1 AGSQG
6 IVLSLDLSLGIG
18 LGNVHHTDRQVIQSG
33 GSLGTLSSGHGGS
46 IDQVLQSVVA
56 SHSGVPSHPSVVAS
70 CVTLVLNV
78 LSGVGGS
85 DGLLQ
90 SSQHHIAGDILIQVG
105 ESNDHLVTS
114 LAQALVLQ
122 IAVIVV

>member
-1 AGSQG
+1 
-6 IVLSLDLSLGIG
+6 
-18 LGNVHHTDRQVIQSG
+18 
-33 GSLGTLSSGHGGS
+33 
-46 IDQVLQSVVA
+46 
-56 SHSGVPSHPSVVAS
+56 
-70 CVTLVLNV
+70 
-78 LSGVGGS
+78 GS

-122 IAVIVV
+122 IAVIVVVVQALAHSDGVLHVVVTVGDQDHGLVVVDQIPAVDRSDIILNVASVINSHGELVDGSGLGIDVQLAVA